1 MPKAR
6 TSEGMVLLKIHAAGF
21 NRRDEWSM
29 IGAYPGLTFPSTMG
43 CDGVGTIEGD
53 SSGQLYLIVPTRG
66 WESDPDGPEAE
77 LPGAK
82 PEVVNNKLGGKGFGI
97 LGQTKPTGGQ
107 GTFAEYI
114 EVEQDQLVK
123 VPSHLSA
130 VQAAALPCGG
140 VTAYR
145 ATFTKGKVSKGQ
157 NVLIT
162 GIGGGVAL
170 LALRLCLAAGANVFV
185 TGGSQEKVDKAISFG
200 AKGGAIY
207 KDDKWPNTIRS
218 ALPQDRPYLDAVIDS
233 AGGPITAQS
242 AKAGLRNGG
251 RIVCFGMTAVPK
263 IDVTM
268 REVLKNNELLGS
280 TMGSAKEFREC
291 IAFIEKHKI
300 VPDIDTVIDGLDNAL
315 DGFGL
320 LADAEKRSGGKVI
333 IKIVDGAD
341 QVKDGA
347 STARL

>member
-1 MPKAR
+1 
-6 TSEGMVLLKIHAAGF
+6 MVLLKLHAAGF

-43 CDGVGTIEGD
+43 CDGVGSIEGD
-53 SSGQLYLIVPTRG
+53 SSGRLYLIVPTRG

-77 LPGAK
+77 VPGA
-82 PEVVNNKLGGKGFGI
+82 PSHVVSNKLGGKGFGI

-114 EVEQDQLVK
+114 EVEKDQLVP

-140 VTAYR
+140 VTAFR
-145 ATFTKGKVSKGQ
+145 ALFTKGRVTKGQ

-170 LALRLCLAAGANVFV
+170 LALRLALAAGANVFV
-185 TGGSQEKVDKAISFG
+185 TGGTQDKVDKAVSFG
-200 AKGGAIY
+200 AKAGAIY
-207 KDDKWPNTIRS
+207 KDEKWPASIRS
-218 ALPQDRPYLDAVIDS
+218 ALPKDRPYLDVVIDS
-233 AGGPITAQS
+233 AGGSITAQS

-251 RIVCFGMTAVPK
+251 RIVCFGMTAAPK

-268 REVLKNNELLGS
+268 REVLKNVELLGEQRHS
-280 TMGSAKEFREC
+280 SVR
-291 IAFIEKHKI
+291 
-300 VPDIDTVIDGLDNAL
+300 D
-315 DGFGL
+315 
-320 LADAEKRSGGKVI
+320 
-333 IKIVDGAD
+333 
-341 QVKDGA
+341 
-347 STARL
+347 